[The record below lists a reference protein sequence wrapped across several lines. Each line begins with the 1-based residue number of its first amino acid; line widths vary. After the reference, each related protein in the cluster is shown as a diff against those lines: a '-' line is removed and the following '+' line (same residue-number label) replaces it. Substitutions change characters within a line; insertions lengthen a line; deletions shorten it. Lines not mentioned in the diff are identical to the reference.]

1 MGKSSNS
8 NKTLKEKFDEYI
20 DEHTQTI
27 LNKQVAA
34 LSNNTVD
41 TSMLDAVK
49 EDVSNIESDLDKLTL
64 DFIRLRLDYWGSKRI
79 DRKYRWRHSTKGRR
93 RR

>member
-1 MGKSSNS
+1 MGKSSNT

-20 DEHTQTI
+20 DEHAQTV
-27 LNKQVAA
+27 LNKYAV
-34 LSNNTVD
+34 LSNNAVD

-49 EDVSNIESDLDKLTL
+49 EDVTNIKCDLDMLTG
-64 DFIRLRLDYWGSKRI
+64 DFRRLRLNCMDSRKF
-79 DRKYRWRHSTKGRR
+79 DRKYRWRHSNKGRR